1 MYPGGQA
8 VNFAVYAGMLGVK
21 SDFMGVF
28 GNDAIA
34 GHVKAS
40 LDAHSV
46 GYSHCRSYA
55 GENGFARV
63 MIVDGDRVFKGSNK
77 GGVIQKHPI
86 RLEKEDLE
94 YADGFDLI
102 HTTNNGF
109 TDDLLP
115 DLHVLS
121 PFVSYDFSYRWNE
134 EDRVDRVCPYID
146 FAFLSCSDLSD
157 EATEGLCGKLH
168 EKGCGVVTATR
179 GSKGATVYDGH
190 HFYRQLPD
198 YVIPVDTMGAGD
210 SFATAMLVTILKKL
224 EEESEANWEDPEIRM
239 KILPVALKTAAAF
252 SAKTCLIKG
261 AFGGGVQVPDSV
273 YERVYKDLS

>member
-1 MYPGGQA
+1 MVKVLGLGDNVCDIYLNERTMYPGGQA

-190 HFYRQLPD
+190 HFYR
-198 YVIPVDTMGAGD
+198 
-210 SFATAMLVTILKKL
+210 
-224 EEESEANWEDPEIRM
+224 
-239 KILPVALKTAAAF
+239 
-252 SAKTCLIKG
+252 
-261 AFGGGVQVPDSV
+261 
-273 YERVYKDLS
+273 